1 LRNLLREADKEL
13 ARLERERS
21 KLEAEVAG
29 AAGTGDHEAL
39 ARLGATLA
47 DIQARQID
55 AEERWLAL
63 GTELESG

>member
-1 LRNLLREADKEL
+1 LRNLLRDADKEL
-13 ARLERERS
+13 AKLARERT

-29 AAGTGDHEAL
+29 AAGTGDHQEL
-39 ARLGATLA
+39 ARLGAALA
-47 DIQARQID
+47 DVQAREAE